1 MCQWQQLRTLK
12 WFGNGQMV
20 FIHSGHPS
28 PSEEE
33 PAVRNEGAGTVLS
46 KREVVSKMLLVLMW
60 LPFG

>member
-1 MCQWQQLRTLK
+1 
-12 WFGNGQMV
+12 MV